1 MKLFIL
7 FIIMTILVNSQTKNT
22 ELNALIETGEFKKAT
37 ELIDKILKTD
47 ILSSQE
53 YFQLEFE
60 KERLERIRKDFNK
73 TPEDILKFVRKYYP
87 NVTENDLSKWE
98 QDGSLEFKIID
109 GKKWYFARAASNLFR
124 INKEAKKQKELV
136 DGPYKDPLD
145 LFLEENVPLV
155 LKESKLKSS
164 RLVKPVRLKLNYTVT
179 VLENAVPDGEVIR
192 CWLPFPREGH
202 NRQVNIKLLAVNSDE
217 YVVASNDNQQRTIY
231 FEKVAQKDQP
241 TIFNMALEVTN
252 YAEINLINP
261 NQIKS
266 YNTNSGLFKTYT
278 SERYPHIVFT
288 DKITKLSNEIVGDEK
303 NPYLIAKR
311 IFTWINDNIPWA
323 GAREYSTIENISDYC
338 ITRMHGDCGIK
349 TLLFMTLCRYNGIPT
364 KWQSGWMLHPGEVNL
379 HDWCEIYFEGYGWLP
394 VDQSFGLIQSEKEE
408 EKYFFLGSIDAY
420 HLITNDDYSRPL
432 FPAKIFPRSET
443 VDFQRGELEWR
454 GGNLY
459 FDKWKYKM
467 EVEYSELNNFEEL
480 K

>member
-7 FIIMTILVNSQTKNT
+7 FIMMTIFVYTQTKNP
-22 ELNALIETGEFKKAT
+22 ELTALIEAGEFKKAS

-47 ILSSQE
+47 ILSPQE
-53 YFQLEFE
+53 YFQLQFE
-60 KERLERIRKDFNK
+60 KERLNRIRKDFNK

-87 NVTENDLSKWE
+87 DINESDLIKWE

-109 GKKWYFARAASNLFR
+109 GKKWYFARASSNLFR

-145 LFLEENVPLV
+145 LFLEEYVPLV
-155 LKESKLKSS
+155 LKESKLKSLQ
-164 RLVKPVRLKLNYTVT
+164 LVKPVRLKLNYTVT
-179 VLENAVPDGEVIR
+179 VLENAVPEGEVIR

-217 YVVASNDNQQRTIY
+217 YVVASNYNQQRTIY

-241 TIFNMALEVTN
+241 TVFNMVLEVTN
-252 YAEINLINP
+252 YAEVNKINP
-261 NQIKS
+261 SEIKP
-266 YNTNSGLFKTYT
+266 YKTNSGLFKTYT

-288 DKITKLSNEIVGDEK
+288 DKIKKLSDEIVGDEK

-394 VDQSFGLIQSEKEE
+394 VDQSFGLINSENED
-408 EKYFFLGSIDAY
+408 EKYFFLGSIDVY
-420 HLITNDDYSRPL
+420 HLITNDDYSSPL